1 MGRKERAR
9 EIISRLSAVI
19 SDPVTELVHESPYEL
34 LVSVILSAQC
44 TDERVN
50 RVTPALFRLFPDVH
64 ALAEGSVPEIRQLI
78 ASITF
83 PNNKARHLS
92 GMASKVVTEFGGEVP
107 ADLQL
112 LETLPGVGRKTAQVV
127 GGAAFGIDSMP
138 VDTHVFRVAHRLQLV
153 RPSSDTPDAV
163 ERDLRR
169 VIKAGEL
176 STAHHL
182 FILHGRYRCTARS
195 PDCEPCV
202 LRNLCPQW
210 QAVRLL
216 PEPMTGLSRN
226 KGRFWCGTRKHYVD
240 HTVPRVDRAGAQQ
253 ESCPRCGS
261 MNLFDCKTGR
271 TLRRVPDVRI
281 GDMGFGRPDD
291 RKHAS

>member
-1 MGRKERAR
+1 MGRKETAR
-9 EIISRLSAVI
+9 EIVTRLSAVI
-19 SDPVTELVHESPYEL
+19 SDPVTELLHGSPFEL
-34 LVSVILSAQC
+34 LVAVILSAQC
-44 TDERVN
+44 TDARVN
-50 RVTPALFRLFPDVH
+50 QVTPALFRAFPDVYSLQE
-64 ALAEGSVPEIRQLI
+64 ASVSEIRYLI

-83 PNNKARHLS
+83 PNNKARHLA
-92 GMASKVVTEFGGEVP
+92 GMAHKVVTEFDGKIP

-138 VDTHVFRVAHRLQLV
+138 VDTHVFRVAHRLELI
-153 RPSSDTPDAV
+153 RRSSETPDAV

-169 VIKAGEL
+169 VIAAGEL

-202 LRNLCPQW
+202 LRDLCPQW
-210 QAVRLL
+210 RAVRSL
-216 PEPMTGLSRN
+216 PEPRTGLLRK

-240 HTVPRVDRAGAQQ
+240 HTVPRIDRGGVQQ

-261 MNLFDCKTGR
+261 MNLFDSKTGR

-281 GDMGFGRPDD
+281 GDMGYGRPDD

>member
-1 MGRKERAR
+1 MGRKEKTRK
-9 EIISRLSAVI
+9 IISRLSAVI
-19 SDPVTELVHESPYEL
+19 TDPVTELVHESPYEL
-34 LVSVILSAQC
+34 LVAVILSAQC

-50 RVTPALFRLFPDVH
+50 QVTPALFQAFPDIH
-64 ALAEGSVPEIRQLI
+64 ALADGSVSEIRKLI

-83 PNNKARHLS
+83 PNNKARHLA
-92 GMASKVVTEFGGEVP
+92 GMAHKVVTEFDAKIP
-107 ADLQL
+107 ANLKL

-138 VDTHVFRVAHRLQLV
+138 VDTHVFRVAHRLEIV
-153 RPSSDTPDAV
+153 HRSSETPDAV

-169 VIKAGEL
+169 VIDSGEL

-202 LRNLCPQW
+202 LRDICPQW
-210 QAVRLL
+210 EALSAL
-216 PEPMTGLSRN
+216 PEPRRGLSKT
-226 KGRFWCGTRKHYVD
+226 KGRYWCGTRKHYVD
-240 HTVPRVDRAGAQQ
+240 HTVPREDRAGVQQ

-281 GDMGFGRPDD
+281 GDMGYGRPDD
-291 RKHAS
+291 RNHAS